1 MTGLPFTPEQFLQ
14 ILAIYHD
21 IRLVIVPALWALIGG
36 SAAMMLAVPT
46 DYVLLGA
53 GLLVIGGL
61 AAHNIRAI
69 AVKLRPASTIER
81 QWWRRAFLACGIVSS
96 LVYGAMIWA
105 IRYEGYSLV
114 SQVPSELTA
123 IGAPTRALWAQLGW
137 IYTMLVTAFGVGL
150 WKSAGRNRAVR
161 IVGGLILA
169 YASLG
174 LLWPFAAMHQREVL
188 AAGGGTL
195 SDTLHVVLGGVT
207 VFLMFLAI
215 GFGATAFGQRFRL
228 YSIVTIVVLLTFGAL
243 TFIEAPRL
251 QANLPTPWIG
261 LWERIN
267 ISVFLLWVV
276 VLAAALLQTGTSQER
291 RIMSHASPF
300 KTPEGEARFLAAYD
314 AALKLWPVSYEELD
328 IPTRFGVTHV
338 VAAGPKDAPP
348 LVLLHGYMA
357 TSVMWGPNVADFSR
371 GYRVFAIDVMGQPSK
386 SVPGEPIRH
395 ATDYAAWLTATLDGL
410 NLDRVSLVGMSFG
423 GWIALKYAVATPERI
438 HSLAL
443 LSPGGVLPMVKQF
456 TLRAML
462 MVFVPARFTVNSF
475 MHWAGITG
483 TGVQPVLDLT
493 YLGLKHFQM
502 PQETMRVDRD
512 AANLVADEELRHLRM
527 PVLLL
532 FGDGEVIYD
541 SAKALDRARRL
552 IPDLEAELIPGCRH
566 DMCFSQSRIVDARV
580 LDFLN
585 TRGDPQARTE
595 QRSVA

>member
-1 MTGLPFTPEQFLQ
+1 
-14 ILAIYHD
+14 
-21 IRLVIVPALWALIGG
+21 
-36 SAAMMLAVPT
+36 MMLAVPT

-53 GLLVIGGL
+53 GLFVIGGL

-188 AAGGGTL
+188 AAGGGTS
-195 SDTLHVVLGGVT
+195 SDTMHVVLGGVT

-215 GFGATAFGQRFRL
+215 GFGATAFGTRFRI
-228 YSIVTIVVLLTFGAL
+228 YSIATTIVLLTFGAL

-276 VLAAALLQTGTSQER
+276 VLAAALLRTGTSQE
-291 RIMSHASPF
+291 
-300 KTPEGEARFLAAYD
+300 
-314 AALKLWPVSYEELD
+314 
-328 IPTRFGVTHV
+328 THHV
-338 VAAGPKDAPP
+338 
-348 LVLLHGYMA
+348 
-357 TSVMWGPNVADFSR
+357 
-371 GYRVFAIDVMGQPSK
+371 
-386 SVPGEPIRH
+386 
-395 ATDYAAWLTATLDGL
+395 
-410 NLDRVSLVGMSFG
+410 
-423 GWIALKYAVATPERI
+423 
-438 HSLAL
+438 
-443 LSPGGVLPMVKQF
+443 
-456 TLRAML
+456 
-462 MVFVPARFTVNSF
+462 
-475 MHWAGITG
+475 
-483 TGVQPVLDLT
+483 
-493 YLGLKHFQM
+493 
-502 PQETMRVDRD
+502 
-512 AANLVADEELRHLRM
+512 
-527 PVLLL
+527 
-532 FGDGEVIYD
+532 
-541 SAKALDRARRL
+541 
-552 IPDLEAELIPGCRH
+552 
-566 DMCFSQSRIVDARV
+566 
-580 LDFLN
+580 
-585 TRGDPQARTE
+585 
-595 QRSVA
+595 